1 MTMTPMTIGTKVNIL
16 EDTTRNK
23 IVMMPATNTLNAP
36 TSHKFH
42 AV

>member
-1 MTMTPMTIGTKVNIL
+1 MTTTPMTTGTKVSIL
-16 EDTTRNK
+16 EETTRNK
-23 IVMMPATNTLNAP
+23 IVMMAATNTLNAP